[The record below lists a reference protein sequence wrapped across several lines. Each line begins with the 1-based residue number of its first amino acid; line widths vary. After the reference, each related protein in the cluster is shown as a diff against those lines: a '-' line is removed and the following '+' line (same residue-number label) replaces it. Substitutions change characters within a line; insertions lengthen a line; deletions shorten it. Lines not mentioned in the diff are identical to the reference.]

1 MEARVQTNRLRIDGT
16 ISCSFFAL
24 AFSALLADDWPQYRG
39 ANHDGISTETIR
51 TNWSQEAPR
60 EVWRVPLDPALSSF
74 VVSGGRVFTLVRR
87 PSNGQDREFCIALDA
102 DTGAELWASSALG
115 IADYPNGGVGTD
127 DGPRSTPS
135 VDGDRVYVLTS
146 YLRLYCLGATN
157 GAVIWSKD
165 IVAEYGSTVI
175 AWQSAASPLLEGD
188 LVLVIGNATGKSLL
202 AFHKTDGREAW
213 KGQNDVMTQA
223 SPVAATVAGV
233 RQVIFFAQSGLVSV
247 APDNGA
253 VLWRYAFP
261 FSTSTAASPVV
272 GDDTVYC
279 SAAYGVG
286 AGAVRITGSGSP
298 LTAGELWRWPGA
310 KMNHW
315 ATPVHYN
322 GHLYGMYGQSL
333 LTLKCLELASG
344 TEKWSATGFGYGSVL
359 MVSGKLLA
367 LSESGEV
374 VLIEPTP
381 AAFTEIARYRALDG
395 SRSSIAD
402 LPVKCWNAP
411 AISNGRLY
419 VRSTTEGVC
428 LDVADVAPAQPL
440 KLNPQL
446 AAGEGGFQV
455 VIADGGGSPFD
466 ANRAAK
472 IDIFAATNLSI
483 GLNGWIQLTNP
494 AVLTNGQLRLTDTQS
509 AVIPQRFF
517 RVQERP

>member
-1 MEARVQTNRLRIDGT
+1 MKRRRQSNRVRNCIHFLLPLLVLPTSGT
-16 ISCSFFAL
+16 VAG
-24 AFSALLADDWPQYRG
+24 DWPQYRG
-39 ANHDGISTETIR
+39 ANHDGISAETIR

-74 VVSGGRVFTLVRR
+74 AVSGGRVFTLVRR
-87 PSNGQDREFCIALDA
+87 PSNGQDGEFCLALDA
-102 DTGAELWASSALG
+102 ETGAELWASTALDV
-115 IADYPNGGVGTD
+115 ADYPNGGVGTD

-146 YLRLYCLGATN
+146 YLRLFCLGATN
-157 GAVIWSKD
+157 GAVLWSKD
-165 IVAEYGSTVI
+165 IVAEHGSTVI
-175 AWQSAASPLLEGD
+175 AWQSAASPLIEGD
-188 LVLVIGNATGKSLL
+188 LVLVIGNAAGKSLL
-202 AFHKTDGREAW
+202 AFHKADGREAW

-223 SPVAATVAGV
+223 SPVAATVAGL

-261 FSTSTAASPVV
+261 FSISTAASPVV
-272 GDDTVYC
+272 GEDIVYC

-286 AGAVRITGSGSP
+286 AGAVRITGSGGQ
-298 LTAGELWRWPGA
+298 LTTGELWRSPGA

-333 LTLKCLELASG
+333 LTLKCLELATG
-344 TEKWSATGFGYGSVL
+344 AEKWSANGFGYGSVL

-367 LSESGEV
+367 LSESGDV

-395 SRSSIAD
+395 SHSSIAR

-411 AISNGRLY
+411 ALSNGRLY
-419 VRSTTEGVC
+419 VRSTT
-428 LDVADVAPAQPL
+428 
-440 KLNPQL
+440 
-446 AAGEGGFQV
+446 
-455 VIADGGGSPFD
+455 
-466 ANRAAK
+466 
-472 IDIFAATNLSI
+472 
-483 GLNGWIQLTNP
+483 
-494 AVLTNGQLRLTDTQS
+494 
-509 AVIPQRFF
+509 
-517 RVQERP
+517 